1 MKNRVVAVAYPT
13 IPVIFVAGV
22 REGTRIPAHNTMGMA
37 VTDLN
42 EETRTETSAEIN
54 NLGKDFFFLNGK
66 ETAISDDVKKIFSI
80 FIKTCNKKVN
90 LTIRSNNYKI
100 YSGSSDSGMA
110 ALVFA
115 LDKLF
120 ETNLSTDELAD
131 IAMIG
136 SESSIRSVYGG
147 LNEIVVNGLEKPKGI
162 LLASEKELSDI
173 KIFALTFDKSD
184 RYSARE
190 IFETN
195 QSSYLWKT
203 RIELVPYWEGQ
214 IKQAIKE
221 RDWNKLLKNAEE
233 NCMHAHF
240 LFELSGKRMHNKEMT
255 AARIDVDEIRLSGLP
270 CYWTAGGG
278 NVINVF
284 SFGEHAEEVKKELI
298 KRGWNPIDYKIAP
311 GPKIIHS
318 E

>member
-1 MKNRVVAVAYPT
+1 MKKKSIAVGYPT
-13 IPVIFVAGV
+13 IPIIFVAGV
-22 REGTRIPAHNTMGMA
+22 REGTRIPAHNTMGIA
-37 VTDLN
+37 VTDMN
-42 EETRTETSAEIN
+42 EETRTETKIEANDS
-54 NLGKDFFFLNGK
+54 GKDVFFLNG
-66 ETAISDDVKKIFSI
+66 EEIEINEDMRKIINVFREKSGQSASI
-80 FIKTCNKKVN
+80 
-90 LTIRSNNYKI
+90 TIRSDNHRI

-115 LDKLF
+115 LNDFF
-120 ETNLSTDELAD
+120 ETGLSTDE
-131 IAMIG
+131 IAEISMIG

-147 LNEIVVNGLEKPKGI
+147 LNEILVDGLEKPKGELI
-162 LLASEKELSDI
+162 ASNEDLKDI
-173 KIFALTFDKSD
+173 RIFALCFDKPG

-203 RIELVPYWEGQ
+203 RMEFAPFWEEKIIQ
-214 IKQAIKE
+214 SIKE
-221 RDWNKLLKNAEE
+221 KNMEKMLRYAQE

-240 LFELSGKRMHNKEMT
+240 LFELSGKRMHDKDMT
-255 AARIDVDEIRLSGLP
+255 RARIDVDEIRLSGLP

-284 SFGEHAEEVKKELI
+284 SFGEHAPKVRQELV
-298 KRGWNPIDYKIAP
+298 KRGWNPIDYKVAS
-311 GPKIIHS
+311 GAKVVKS